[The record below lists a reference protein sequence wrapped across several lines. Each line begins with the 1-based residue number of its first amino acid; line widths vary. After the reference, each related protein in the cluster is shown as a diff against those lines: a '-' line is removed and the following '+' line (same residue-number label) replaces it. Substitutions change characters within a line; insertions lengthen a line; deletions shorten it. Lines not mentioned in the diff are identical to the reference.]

1 MEGGVFSGRFSGSFS
16 CKYPG
21 VSGRDV
27 NRRMVWGVGGRI
39 LTFYDKLMKLHN
51 GAGHKIKIYI
61 KKVKIYN
68 HFSVNLLIKKLDF
81 LKYLLEISST
91 YVRWDFLKH
100 LLKILSGPDDVKI
113 STLKTPTLIINKDS
127 HQSYRLIVIQRRMRG
142 QRSQPQRTP
151 G

>member
-1 MEGGVFSGRFSGSFS
+1 MGGGVFSGRFSGSFS

-21 VSGRDV
+21 VSARDV
-27 NRRMVWGVGGRI
+27 SRGMVWGVGRRI

-81 LKYLLEISST
+81 LKYLLEISS
-91 YVRWDFLKH
+91 
-100 LLKILSGPDDVKI
+100 GPDDIKTF
-113 STLKTPTLIINKDS
+113 TLNMPTLIIS
-127 HQSYRLIVIQRRMRG
+127 LIIIE
-142 QRSQPQRTP
+142 
-151 G
+151 